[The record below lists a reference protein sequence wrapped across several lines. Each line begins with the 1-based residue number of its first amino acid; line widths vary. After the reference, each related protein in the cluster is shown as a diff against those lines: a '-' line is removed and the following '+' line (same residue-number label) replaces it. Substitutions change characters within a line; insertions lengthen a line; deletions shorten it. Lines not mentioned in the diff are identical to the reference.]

1 MKIAPAIKGK
11 VRILFGIFILY
22 EIIIVMLWFQTRDK
36 TAAFLSGKLSDYIF
50 DMGKRQYSLFLD
62 QTAAALEKEIK
73 DRSPEA
79 QIRIIREY
87 LHLFSMRNGDSSDSQ
102 VYAFRSDG
110 LIVFFSRD
118 RKIEERR
125 IQEIGTPFY
134 RRILEKALSQSAA
147 GGGAV
152 EYRPY
157 DEEGGL
163 SDAYA
168 MHVVPV
174 RSTPYWIATEIN
186 LKGIHFI
193 RDGMISGFFAIIQD
207 YVNLFIIIS
216 LSIFVVACVFFFM
229 TSHSIIQIED
239 ESRKQQFKIER
250 NNELLNIE
258 VNLRKQ
264 IEDELKAVN
273 RNLEELSTLDGLTR
287 IANRRKFDSHIENEW
302 HRLTRE
308 KKPLSLILGDVDNF
322 KHYND
327 RYGHLQGDECLKTM
341 AVVIRGFCRRPAD
354 LAARYGGEE
363 FAMILP
369 DTDGDGA
376 MSIAEG
382 IRHAIEKRG
391 LTHEGI
397 SGNTVVTMSFGVA
410 TLSPTRSESPVDLIG
425 AADRALY
432 RAKELGRNRVE
443 EEEFMGV

>member
-1 MKIAPAIKGK
+1 MKSTPAIKGK
-11 VRILFGIFILY
+11 VRMLFGIFILY
-22 EIIIVMLWFQTRDK
+22 EIIVVMLWFQTRDK
-36 TAAFLSGKLSDYIF
+36 TAAFLSGRLSNYIF
-50 DMGKRQYSLFLD
+50 DMGRRQFSLFFD
-62 QTAAALEKEIK
+62 QTALALEKEIK
-73 DRSPEA
+73 NRSPEA
-79 QIRIIREY
+79 QTRIIREY
-87 LHLFSMRNGDSSDSQ
+87 MHLFALREWGSPDPR

-118 RKIEERR
+118 RKIEEKN
-125 IQEIGTPFY
+125 IQDIEKPLY
-134 RRILEKALSQSAA
+134 RMILGKALAQSKA

-152 EYRPY
+152 EYRPQ
-157 DEEGGL
+157 EGEGAAA
-163 SDAYA
+163 DAFV

-186 LKGIHFI
+186 LKEIHSM
-193 RDGMISGFFAIIQD
+193 RDGIISGFFTIIQD

-216 LSIFVVACVFFFM
+216 LSIFIVACMFFFM
-229 TSHSIIQIED
+229 TSRSIIQMED
-239 ESRKQQFKIER
+239 ESRKQKLRIEK

-287 IANRRKFDSHIENEW
+287 IANRRKFDIHIENEW
-302 HRLTRE
+302 HRLARE
-308 KKPLSLILGDVDNF
+308 KKPLSLILCDVDYF

-327 RYGHLQGDECLKTM
+327 RYGHLQGDECLRAV

-376 MSIAEG
+376 MNIAEE
-382 IRHAIEKRG
+382 IRHALEKRG
-391 LTHEGI
+391 LPHEGI
-397 SGNTVVTMSFGVA
+397 SRNTVVTMSFGVA
-410 TLSPTRSESPVDLIG
+410 TLFPIRSEGTVDLIA

-443 EEEFMGV
+443 KEFMDV